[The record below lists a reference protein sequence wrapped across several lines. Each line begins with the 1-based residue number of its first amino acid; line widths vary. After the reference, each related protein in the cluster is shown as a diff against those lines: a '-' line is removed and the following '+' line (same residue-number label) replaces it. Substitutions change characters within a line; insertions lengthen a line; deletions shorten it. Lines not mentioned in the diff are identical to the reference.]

1 MVRFLVLSLNCVGSI
16 LGATIFRRQS
26 PMKPIRFAKLN
37 DDFLT
42 AHGDDDYAWIR
53 MARHCK
59 IVKHSA

>member
-1 MVRFLVLSLNCVGSI
+1 
-16 LGATIFRRQS
+16 
-26 PMKPIRFAKLN
+26 MKPIRFAKLN

-53 MARHCK
+53 MARHSK